1 MYFSKKIKK
10 FKKIK
15 HCFFSKKGGFSNGVY
30 KSLNCGEGSLDKKKN
45 IIKNLTFVS
54 KKMGIKRSNL
64 ILMYQT
70 HSNKVIEVKNNKFRR
85 KIRSDAIITRNK
97 KIALG
102 VVTADCVPVLLCDE
116 KNEMVGCIHAGWKGA
131 LKGIIKNT
139 VSKIRKNNKYGRI
152 FACIGPCIGRKNY
165 EVGLKFYRKFMS
177 KSNKNK
183 LYFSFKN
190 KNKKL
195 FNLRKFVKDKLE
207 ELNVSVDHVNH
218 DTFKE
223 RNNFFSYR
231 RSIIL
236 KEKDY
241 GRCISVI
248 RLV

>member
-45 IIKNLTFVS
+45 IRKNLTFVS

-102 VVTADCVPVLLCDE
+102 VVTADCVPVLLCDA

-139 VSKIRKNNKYGRI
+139 VSKIRKNNKYGKI

-218 DTFKE
+218 DTYKE

>member
-70 HSNKVIEVKNNKFRR
+70 HSNKVIEVKKNKFSR
-85 KIRSDAIITRNK
+85 KIRSDAIITRDK

-102 VVTADCVPVLLCDE
+102 VVTADCVPVLLCDA

-139 VSKIRKNNKYGRI
+139 VSKIRKNNKYGKI

-218 DTFKE
+218 DTYKE

>member
-139 VSKIRKNNKYGRI
+139 VSKIRKNNKYGKI

-218 DTFKE
+218 DTYKE

>member
-45 IIKNLTFVS
+45 IRKNLTFVS

-70 HSNKVIEVKNNKFRR
+70 HSNKVIEVKKNKFRR
-85 KIRSDAIITRNK
+85 KIRSDAIITRDK

-102 VVTADCVPVLLCDE
+102 VVTADCVPVLLCDA

>member
-30 KSLNCGEGSLDKKKN
+30 KSLNCGEGSIEKKKN

-165 EVGLKFYRKFMS
+165 EVGLKFYSKFMS

>member
-102 VVTADCVPVLLCDE
+102 VVTADCVPVLLCDP

-218 DTFKE
+218 DTYKE

>member
-45 IIKNLTFVS
+45 IRKNLTFIS

-102 VVTADCVPVLLCDE
+102 VVTADCVPVLLCDA

-139 VSKIRKNNKYGRI
+139 VSKIRKNNKYGKI

>member
-45 IIKNLTFVS
+45 IRKNLTFVS

-102 VVTADCVPVLLCDE
+102 VVTADCVPVLLCDA

-139 VSKIRKNNKYGRI
+139 VSKIRKNNKYGKI

-165 EVGLKFYRKFMS
+165 EVGLKFYRKFIS
-177 KSNKNK
+177 KSKKNK

-195 FNLRKFVKDKLE
+195 FNLRKFVKDKLK

-218 DTFKE
+218 DTYKE

>member
-45 IIKNLTFVS
+45 IRKNLTFVS

-70 HSNKVIEVKNNKFRR
+70 HSNKVIEVKKNKFRR
-85 KIRSDAIITRNK
+85 KIRSDAIITRDK

-102 VVTADCVPVLLCDE
+102 VVTADCVPVLLCDA

-139 VSKIRKNNKYGRI
+139 VSKIRKNNKYGKI

-195 FNLRKFVKDKLE
+195 FNLRKFVKDKLK

-218 DTFKE
+218 DTYKE